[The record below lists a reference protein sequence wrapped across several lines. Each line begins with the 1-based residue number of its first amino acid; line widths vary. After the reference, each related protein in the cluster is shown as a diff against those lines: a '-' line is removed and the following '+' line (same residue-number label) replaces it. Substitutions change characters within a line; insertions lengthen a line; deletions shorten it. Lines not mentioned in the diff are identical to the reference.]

1 MKNSVKLLSQ
11 ILTGAAACT
20 TLCAG
25 KVMALSLSQGIRSV
39 KTPEMVDAIVRNES
53 DIYALVNNV
62 ANTALFVVG
71 VMSVGILMWGGI
83 RYALSG
89 GDSKKVTEAK
99 NTILYALIGLL
110 IVIFSYAIA
119 VFVIGYATSKLSA

>member
-11 ILTGAAACT
+11 IITGVTACI

-39 KTPEMVDAIVRNES
+39 KTPEMVDAIVQNEA
-53 DIYALVNNV
+53 DIYALVNTI
-62 ANTALFVVG
+62 ANAVLFVIG
-71 VMSVGILMWGGI
+71 VMSVGILMWGGV

-119 VFVIGYATSKLSA
+119 VFVIGYATSKFSA